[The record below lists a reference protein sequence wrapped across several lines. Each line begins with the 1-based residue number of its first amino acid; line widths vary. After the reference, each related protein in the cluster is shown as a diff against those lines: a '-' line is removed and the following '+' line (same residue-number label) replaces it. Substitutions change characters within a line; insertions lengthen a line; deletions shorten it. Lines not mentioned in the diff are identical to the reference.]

1 VSSRS
6 DGIAVAA
13 RAGEPVTARRAEW
26 FPMRALSH
34 VLVLAFAVIA
44 VIYAVVYYRAGGQG
58 YYTVPLGVR
67 GYAPAHKL
75 LRPAGRYGIV
85 FGIAG
90 LALIFVTLL
99 YVVRKKVKWLSRI
112 GSLKIWLEVH
122 IFCGIVGPALITLH
136 TSFKFNGLISIAYWS
151 MVVVVLSGFVGRY
164 LYVRIPKTM
173 RGAELSR
180 GELEERAAEIRSQL
194 AAEGLPAA
202 QLAEVEAL
210 DAPLAR
216 QGLSAFLGSFFFGE
230 LRAALRFRRLGRRM
244 RAAGVP
250 HALVTQTVGLA
261 SERAALMRRLAFLGR
276 TKKLFEL
283 WHVLHKPLV
292 YVMLVIAA
300 LHVFV
305 AVYFGYSP
313 GGVR

>member
-1 VSSRS
+1 
-6 DGIAVAA
+6 
-13 RAGEPVTARRAEW
+13 
-26 FPMRALSH
+26 MRALSH
-34 VLVLAFAVIA
+34 VLVLAFAVIG
-44 VIYAVVYYRAGGQG
+44 VIYAVVYFRAGGSG
-58 YYTVPLGVR
+58 YYGVPLGVR

-75 LRPAGRYGIV
+75 LRPAGRYGIF

-90 LALIFVTLL
+90 LGLIFVTLL
-99 YVVRKKVKWLSRI
+99 YVARKKVKWLARI

-136 TSFKFNGLISIAYWS
+136 TSFKFNGIISVAYWS

-164 LYVRIPKTM
+164 LYVRIPKTI
-173 RGAELSR
+173 RGAELSA
-180 GELEERAAEIRSQL
+180 GDLEARAAEIRAQL
-194 AAEGLPAA
+194 AAEGLPPA

-210 DAPLAR
+210 DAPPR
-216 QGLSAFLGSFFFGE
+216 QGLATFIGSFFFGE
-230 LRAALRFRRLGRRM
+230 LRAGLRFRRLGRRM

-250 HALVTQTVGLA
+250 HELVKQTVVLA
-261 SERAALMRRLAFLGR
+261 AERGALMRRMAFLGR

-313 GGVR
+313 GGGR

>member
-1 VSSRS
+1 
-6 DGIAVAA
+6 
-13 RAGEPVTARRAEW
+13 
-26 FPMRALSH
+26 MRALSH

-44 VIYAVVYYRAGGQG
+44 VIYAIVYFRAGGSG
-58 YYTVPLGVR
+58 YYGVPLGVR
-67 GYAPAHKL
+67 GYAPAHKV
-75 LRPAGRYGIV
+75 LRPAGRYGIF
-85 FGIAG
+85 FGISG
-90 LALIFVTLL
+90 LGLIFVTLL
-99 YVVRKKVKWLSRI
+99 YVLRKKTKWLSRI
-112 GSLKIWLEVH
+112 GSQKIWLEVH

-136 TSFKFNGLISIAYWS
+136 TSFKFNGIISVAYWS

-173 RGAELSR
+173 RGAELSA
-180 GELEERAAEIRSQL
+180 GELEARASEIRALL
-194 AAEGLPAA
+194 AAEGLPPA

-210 DAPLAR
+210 DAPLR
-216 QGLSAFLGSFFFGE
+216 RTGLGAFVASLFFGE
-230 LRAALRFRRLGRRM
+230 LRASLRFRRLGRRM

-250 HALVTQTVGLA
+250 HGLVKQTISLA
-261 SERAALMRRLAFLGR
+261 AERGALMRRIAFLGR

-292 YVMLVIAA
+292 YVMLAIAA

-313 GGVR
+313 GGPR

>member
-1 VSSRS
+1 
-6 DGIAVAA
+6 
-13 RAGEPVTARRAEW
+13 
-26 FPMRALSH
+26 MRALSH
-34 VLVLAFAVIA
+34 VLVLAFAVIGA
-44 VIYAVVYYRAGGQG
+44 VFAFVYFRAGGQA
-58 YYTVPLGVR
+58 YYSVPLGVR

-75 LRPAGRYGIV
+75 LRPAGRYGIF

-90 LALIFVTLL
+90 LSLIFVTLL

-112 GSLKIWLEVH
+112 GNLKLWLEVH

-136 TSFKFNGLISIAYWS
+136 TSFKFNGIISIAFWS

-173 RGAELSR
+173 RGAELSA
-180 GELEERAAEIRSQL
+180 GDLEERAAEIRAQL

-202 QLAEVEAL
+202 QLSEVEAL
-210 DAPLAR
+210 DTPSAR
-216 QGLSAFLGSFFFGE
+216 RLSDFLGSFFFGE
-230 LRAALRFRRLGRRM
+230 LRASLRFRRLARRL
-244 RAAGVP
+244 RGAGVA
-250 HALVTQTVGLA
+250 HDLVKQTVALA
-261 SERAALMRRLAFLGR
+261 AERAALMRRIAFLGR

-313 GGVR
+313 GGAR

>member
-1 VSSRS
+1 MSSTSERLATPRVR
-6 DGIAVAA
+6 DAV
-13 RAGEPVTARRAEW
+13 PPRRTEW

-44 VIYAVVYYRAGGQG
+44 VIYAFVYFGAGGRL
-58 YYTVPLGVR
+58 YYGVPLAVR
-67 GYAPAHKL
+67 GYAKPHQW
-75 LRPAGRYGIV
+75 LRPAGRYGIF

-90 LALIFVTLL
+90 LALMLVTLL
-99 YVVRKKVKWLSRI
+99 YVLRKKVKALSRI
-112 GSLKIWLEVH
+112 GNLKIWLEVH

-136 TSFKFNGLISIAYWS
+136 TSFKFNGIISVAYWS

-173 RGAELSR
+173 RGVELSAAD
-180 GELEERAAEIRSQL
+180 LEARATEIRAQLLAENLPAPSL
-194 AAEGLPAA
+194 AA
-202 QLAEVEAL
+202 VEAL
-210 DAPLAR
+210 DAPLANR
-216 QGLSAFLGSFFFGE
+216 GFAAFVGSLFFGE
-230 LRAALRFRRLGRRM
+230 LRAAWRFRRLGRRL
-244 RAAGVP
+244 RRAGVAP
-250 HALVTQTVGLA
+250 ELARQTVTLA
-261 SERAALMRRLAFLGR
+261 AERAALMRRLAFLGR

-292 YVMLVIAA
+292 YVMLAIAA

-313 GGVR
+313 GGRR